1 MAKKRQEL
9 DFIDIVMGANAEV
22 IKQAYEARM
31 KIDEQLVLREEAYRK
46 IAELEE
52 KVEEII
58 GEPGEFIFP
67 APPLQVAG
75 YSKLIPASRPVS
87 KPKPVTTP
95 APKKDD
101 TNKDAEESKKGNSEN
116 VTKKEPAKEA
126 PKKEE
131 SGK

>member
-9 DFIDIVMGANAEV
+9 GFIDIVMGADADV
-22 IKQAYEARM
+22 IKQAYEARL

-75 YSKLIPASRPVS
+75 YSKLIPASRPAP
-87 KPKPVTTP
+87 KPKTVTTP
-95 APKKDD
+95 APKKDEVV
-101 TNKDAEESKKGNSEN
+101 KSSEESKKETAES
-116 VTKKEPAKEA
+116 VAKKEPVKET

-131 SGK
+131 AGK